1 MGQIFEEDLYELGI
15 ALFSLYNGFSLT
27 NEQLL
32 LINTA
37 TDSEKIKAM
46 ELVSRERLK
55 NYKNEKLNTYIK
67 NLAYLKSLETIKNT
81 SKTR

>member
-1 MGQIFEEDLYELGI
+1 MEQIFEEDLYELGI

-27 NEQLL
+27 KEQLL
-32 LINTA
+32 LINKA
-37 TDSEKIKAM
+37 TDSEKIEAM

-67 NLAYLKSLETIKNT
+67 NLAYLRSLETNKT
-81 SKTR
+81 ASKTR